1 MFTLN
6 HTVKPLIIYQDQ
18 FCLLIIKLIV
28 LSKERTK
35 GAFQSDFL
43 AATNTEEAQLYQ
55 KGNSL
60 HFFHSDLLIPYSNDY
75 LHSYTYQKSSIIIRY
90 GYKK

>member
-60 HFFHSDLLIPYSNDY
+60 HFFHSDLLTYHILNTIYIPIPIKN
-75 LHSYTYQKSSIIIRY
+75 LPL
-90 GYKK
+90 